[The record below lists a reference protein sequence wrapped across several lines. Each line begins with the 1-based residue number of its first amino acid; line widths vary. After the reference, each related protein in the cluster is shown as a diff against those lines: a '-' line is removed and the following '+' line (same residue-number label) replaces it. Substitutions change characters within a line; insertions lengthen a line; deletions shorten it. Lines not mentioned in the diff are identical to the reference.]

1 MVKCQQSLKKTLFD
15 LMVMARLDGNVGIRY
30 ELHVS
35 WGCGFAI
42 KCIVLGA
49 ISEKGRLTTELQ
61 VSWPMTRK

>member
-1 MVKCQQSLKKTLFD
+1 MSTKFEKKLFD